1 LSKFDA
7 ALSRSVPQ
15 AIRSEWSTGL
25 ENLFPDAI
33 MVCNLSDIIFA
44 ADGIALQQPKGRG
57 DLYKSSSATRL
68 ETRKQLLIG
77 NDWENWDV

>member
-1 LSKFDA
+1 
-7 ALSRSVPQ
+7 
-15 AIRSEWSTGL
+15 
-25 ENLFPDAI
+25 